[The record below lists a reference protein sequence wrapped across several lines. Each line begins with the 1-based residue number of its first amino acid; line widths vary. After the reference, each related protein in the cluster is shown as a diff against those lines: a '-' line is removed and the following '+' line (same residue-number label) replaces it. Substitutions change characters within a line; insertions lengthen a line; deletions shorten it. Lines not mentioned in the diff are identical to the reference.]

1 MRLPTGCFQLKWIK
15 AGLSCLD
22 HQQAGCTVSPSSQ
35 RPLIVFPLRTDGLF
49 VLSAPSNIPAVGQ
62 WMLGGSSGWDDCLCV
77 CVWGQNGSCLLWVG
91 VFMRGGE
98 WFLSPCCLI
107 SVQFFPCLLHAHYQS
122 SFCCEMRS
130 RLCTRTDGSAVP
142 YRKLPLLWRDS
153 PGIYVVDW
161 LIEYDFQFRL
171 VAMMMVPRNTFFW
184 LFGVWVFAFSFHR
197 SWLEC
202 AGMFMWSPSCDKI
215 SRHLGFQWCHS
226 LILRR

>member
-1 MRLPTGCFQLKWIK
+1 MFGPPTSRLHRQPVFAASTDCVSIADRRIVCVICTQQHSCWRTMDAWWFQW
-15 AGLSCLD
+15 
-22 HQQAGCTVSPSSQ
+22 
-35 RPLIVFPLRTDGLF
+35 LRWL
-49 VLSAPSNIPAVGQ
+49 P
-62 WMLGGSSGWDDCLCV
+62 MCV
-77 CVWGQNGSCLLWVG
+77 CVWGQNGSCLLWMG

-130 RLCTRTDGSAVP
+130 RLRTRTDGSAAP

-184 LFGVWVFAFSFHR
+184 LFGVWVFAFSFHH

-202 AGMFMWSPSCDKI
+202 AGVFMWSPSCDKI